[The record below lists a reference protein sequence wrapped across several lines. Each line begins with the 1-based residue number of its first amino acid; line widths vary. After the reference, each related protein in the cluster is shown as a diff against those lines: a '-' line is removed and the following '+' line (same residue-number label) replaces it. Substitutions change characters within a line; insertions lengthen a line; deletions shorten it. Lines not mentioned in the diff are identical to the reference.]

1 MPFSAASSVE
11 IKQEQ
16 LDAVTPQF
24 GATAKTGKW
33 SREERG
39 ELMPLAETHRHET
52 TNTRGVRMVKYD
64 WKTLGVLLNRGRTD
78 CRSEH
83 QYLRER
89 LQRRAE
95 RERLRLK
102 REQRKC
108 KVV

>member
-1 MPFSAASSVE
+1 ME

-39 ELMPLAETHRHET
+39 ELMRLAETHRHEI
-52 TNTRGVRMVKYD
+52 NNIRGGQRVQYD
-64 WKTLGVLLNRGRTD
+64 WKTLGVLLNRGRAD

-83 QYLRER
+83 QYLRDR

-102 REQRKC
+102 KEQRKY